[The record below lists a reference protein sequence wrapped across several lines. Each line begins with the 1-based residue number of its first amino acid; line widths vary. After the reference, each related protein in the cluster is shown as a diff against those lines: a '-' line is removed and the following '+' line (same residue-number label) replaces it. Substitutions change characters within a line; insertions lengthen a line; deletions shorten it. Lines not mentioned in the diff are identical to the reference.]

1 MHERSL
7 VKTLLRH
14 VNQVAAENRASNVL
28 DVTVQIGPLSGVEVG
43 LVESAFNELAT
54 TMKLNVVETAL
65 VIECLQCH
73 RVSELPDF
81 IFRCPGCDSGRVQ
94 VISGDEFQ
102 LVSLTIGE
110 GAEHD

>member
-14 VNQVAAENRASNVL
+14 VNQVAAENHACNVL

-43 LVESAFNELAT
+43 LVESAFNELANT
-54 TMKLNVVETAL
+54 IKLNIVETAL
-65 VIECLQCH
+65 VIECLECN
-73 RVSELPDF
+73 RVSELPGF
-81 IFRCPGCDSGRVQ
+81 FFRCPGCDSGRVQ
-94 VISGDEFQ
+94 VISGDEFR

-110 GAEHD
+110 GTGHG